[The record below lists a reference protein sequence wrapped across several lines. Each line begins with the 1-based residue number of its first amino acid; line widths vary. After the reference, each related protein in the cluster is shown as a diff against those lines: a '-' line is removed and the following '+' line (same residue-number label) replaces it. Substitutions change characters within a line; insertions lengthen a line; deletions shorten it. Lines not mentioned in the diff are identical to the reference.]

1 MGMRGFKISCG
12 IFLTILTQPFF
23 FSSAFAETYAEA
35 VTHAQ
40 NNIDNNTNFIPAA
53 GIILIRPGSADYG
66 LTYESYGGTNYLYTR
81 TFTKS
86 KNIFNSSTQTLTG
99 VGDAQIF
106 GSPTTDAA
114 WVTVGND
121 TTRFL
126 DAQGATAATVTDLLE
141 RGLGMNNDSSHNT
154 IVEYA
159 VLPDNDHIMRPTRK
173 PDIANYSTVSSD
185 YAFSDNFDSIT
196 APSGMKPDTLV
207 NLKAYLTGWQK
218 DALGTLDSS
227 GNPTWHN
234 LRPQT
239 GHENWGRFPW
249 SELGYTYFWDSGG
262 VDLGHIQGMTEFI
275 ILGGTSVK
283 IVGIYS
289 PQSYLYTKNKG
300 GVFSS
305 ETDAQYGNGFPNFNI
320 IGSCDTVWAG
330 NAFQR
335 SVSTTS
341 VTPNTITISNAGSV
355 SGGQGILVWSLNYL
369 VTNNGVVSG
378 STLNKLYYNSYN
390 TGMTGTANVAILF
403 KGVSDVTG
411 AVNQLVNSGT
421 ISSPGTAIEADAGDT
436 YITNSGNGIIS
447 GNNYAILTAAGN
459 DHVDINGGQITGS
472 IDLGTGADQLDIT
485 GSDSNVTMNFSL
497 DRDTRVSSQVVNAEV
512 VDIADNKLTLAVDQA
527 SGSKNIRDN
536 DSFLIM
542 DAVTSLSADPAKIAV
557 TNDPALPMITFSASK
572 SGNQLSLLAAR
583 DNSYYANHASN
594 SSLGVVLDNLAN
606 TGSDNMAVIISALDG
621 SGNANNSSQL
631 QPSVSLP
638 VVNTQISAL
647 NNFSNMF
654 SMQMARLVNDN
665 DSGVE
670 IYALNDGKRK
680 KLSVSALDN
689 MLAYNSNSILENSF
703 YRPQEWE
710 VFATGFGTMAF
721 QSDKGASIGYKSAGG
736 GTQFGFYRRV
746 NDNLMLG
753 FLGGYMFN
761 SVNLN
766 DKSASQDINSARLGP
781 CAKLL
786 NGDFYTTGSFT
797 YGYHAVSGDRKIT
810 FGGLNLEADSDYS
823 MNDLSPYVET
833 GYIIHLGKNFEVTPN
848 VSLQYDWM
856 RSSSYNESGAGAAD
870 LSVKAFDSNSLV
882 SVIGL
887 RFNDRIKMKNIDFL
901 PEFNIGW
908 QHEYL
913 ARADGVQAS
922 FSGESSGTFTT
933 NTNVFDRSAVKL
945 GAAGNFIYGKNH
957 NVISLQYNAEI
968 YNSASNHV
976 FSITARNYF

>member
-1 MGMRGFKISCG
+1 MRGFKISCG
-12 IFLTILTQPFF
+12 VFLAIPTRVFF
-23 FSSAFAETYAEA
+23 FSPAFAETYAEA

-40 NNIDNNTNFIPAA
+40 NNIDNNTNFIPSA
-53 GIILIRPGSADYG
+53 GIILIRPGSTDYG
-66 LTYESYGGTNYLYTR
+66 LTYESYGETSYLYTR

-114 WVTVGND
+114 WVTAGND

-141 RGLGMNNDSSHNT
+141 RGLGMNNDGSHNT

-173 PDIANYSTVSSD
+173 PDIANYSTTSGD
-185 YAFSDNFDSIT
+185 YAFSDNFDSVT
-196 APSGMKPDTLV
+196 APSGMSSGTLT
-207 NLKAYLTGWQK
+207 NLKAYLAGWQK

-262 VDLGHIQGMTEFI
+262 ADLSHIQGMTEFI

-305 ETDAQYGNGFPNFNI
+305 GADAQYGNGFPNFNI
-320 IGSCDTVWAG
+320 TGSCDTVWAG

-335 SVSTTS
+335 NVSSTS
-341 VTPNTITISNAGSV
+341 SAPNTITISNAGSV

-369 VTNNGVVSG
+369 VTNNGVISG

-390 TGMTGTANVAILF
+390 TGMTGTANIAVLF
-403 KGVSDVTG
+403 KGVSDVSG

-421 ISSPGTAIEADAGDT
+421 ISSPGIAIEADSGDT
-436 YITNSGNGIIS
+436 HITNSGNGIIS

-472 IDLGTGADQLDIT
+472 IDLGAGADQLDIT

-497 DRDTRVSSQVVNAEV
+497 DRDTRASSQVVNAEV

-527 SGSKNIRDN
+527 TGSKNIRDN

-542 DAVTSLSADPAKIAV
+542 DAATSLSADPAKIAV
-557 TNDPALPMITFSASK
+557 TNDPDLPMITFSASK

-583 DNSYYANHASN
+583 DNSYYADHAPN
-594 SSLGVVLDNLAN
+594 SSLGAALDSLAN
-606 TGSDNMAVIISALDG
+606 TGSDNMAVIIGALDG
-621 SGNANNSSQL
+621 TGNANNSLQL

-654 SMQMARLVNDN
+654 SLQMARLVSDN
-665 DSGVE
+665 DPEVE
-670 IYALNDGKRK
+670 VYALNDGKKK
-680 KLSVSALDN
+680 KLSVRSLDN

-703 YRPQEWE
+703 YRSQEWE
-710 VFATGFGTMAF
+710 VFATGFGTMTF
-721 QSDKGASIGYKSAGG
+721 QSDKGASVGYESAGG
-736 GTQFGFYRRV
+736 GTQIGFYRRV

-753 FLGGYMFN
+753 FLGGYMFD

-766 DKSASQDINSARLGP
+766 DKSASQDINSVRLGP
-781 CAKLL
+781 CARLL
-786 NGDFYTTGSFT
+786 NGNFYAAGAFT

-810 FGGLNLEADSDYS
+810 FGGLNLQADSDYS

-833 GYIIHLGKNFEVTPN
+833 GYIFHLVNNLEITPN

-870 LSVKAFDSNSLV
+870 LSVKAFDSNSLI
-882 SVIGL
+882 SVMGL
-887 RFNDRIKMKNIDFL
+887 RFNGRIKMKNMDFL
-901 PEFNIGW
+901 PEFDIGW

-913 ARADGVQAS
+913 GRADGVQAS
-922 FSGESSGTFTT
+922 FSGESAGTFTT
-933 NTNVFDRSAVKL
+933 NTNMFDRSAVKL
-945 GAAGNFIYGKNH
+945 GAAGNFIYGRNR